1 MIALQNHPYLVVSLV
16 LTALFLAGLVS
27 FPKKRRLMIISGLLA
42 VPFCLYEFVFIPEY
56 WSPAMVGGWKLGPE
70 DMLFSFSTGGIAWI
84 FATLGLRNDFTINWQ
99 SRRFIRRFFF
109 FSLLGVGMTLIL
121 WGTGLRIMTAV
132 LLCIAAG
139 LGFLLWRSPH
149 LPLLSGFAGGA
160 GFAVVYSLILA
171 GMFAL
176 SPGFSSHWNSVN
188 LSGVTVIGI
197 PAEESLWALCF
208 GAIWPRF
215 MAYVLDV
222 RPMEKLNSLRLYT
235 GK

>member
-1 MIALQNHPYLVVSLV
+1 MLQTHPYLVMSMA

-27 FPKKRRLMIISGLLA
+27 FPKKRRLMILSGLLA

-56 WSPAMVGGWKLGPE
+56 WSPSMVGGWKLGPE

-84 FATLGLRNDFTINWQ
+84 FTAFGLRNDFTINWQ

-121 WGTGLRIMTAV
+121 WGIGLRIMTAV

-139 LGFLLWRSPH
+139 LGVLLWRSPH
-149 LPLLSGFAGGA
+149 LPLSGFAGAA
-160 GFAVVYSLILA
+160 GFAVFYSLILA

-176 SPGFSSHWNSVN
+176 SPGFSTHWNPLH

-197 PAEESLWALCF
+197 PAEEFLWALCF

-215 MAYVLDV
+215 TAYVLDV
-222 RPMEKLNSLRLYT
+222 RPVKKFNSPGLYS
-235 GK
+235 GR